1 MGVDV
6 WVGGS
11 TKPEMEF
18 VPCLK
23 KHKKPKCTE
32 NEHLTDTFNINLAY
46 IWVETFCW
54 YVLSDNWIQSS
65 AKRVAYDYNFEEKR
79 LSYDGTHI
87 SYCIL
92 IDLLGWTY
100 LKSIVLLLV
109 ADLPD
114 ATVFQQSKIRVQSNS
129 ILMCLCQAKEYTNTK
144 PWQRK
149 TTVT

>member
-1 MGVDV
+1 M
-6 WVGGS
+6 
-11 TKPEMEF
+11 
-18 VPCLK
+18 
-23 KHKKPKCTE
+23 
-32 NEHLTDTFNINLAY
+32 
-46 IWVETFCW
+46 
-54 YVLSDNWIQSS
+54 SDNWIQSS
-65 AKRVAYDYNFEEKR
+65 EKRVAYDYTFEEKR

-149 TTVT
+149 TTVTDREVDTDWKLNHWCKTTLAHCYYAYSTLNLYTGDCCSVFKII